1 MRQFLIDFNERC
13 KEVEEYLSLIQFY
26 DDIATNKKPKLSAIN
41 HYGNLIEYSPSKQ
54 TQQILRS
61 SFYIIIYNLIEATT
75 NSIITAVI
83 DQINDERVPLVKL
96 NNQIRILYVRNRLHS
111 RKDDEKKINN
121 ALEVIQHIEKG
132 RYVNIDG
139 FNFKV
144 SGNVDFGFINDVI
157 RQIGCIGRQN
167 INSEDILKIAFS
179 KTKNHRNT
187 LAHGNELFSK
197 MGSSLV
203 LADIE
208 KEYNEIKAYLDQV
221 LKNLEKY
228 LDDKKYLKCTT

>member
-41 HYGNLIEYSPSKQ
+41 HYGKLIEYSPSKQ

-61 SFYIIIYNLIEATT
+61 SFYIIVYNLVEATV

-83 DQINDERVPLVKL
+83 DQINDEKVPLANL
-96 NNQIRILYVRNRLHS
+96 IDQIRKLYIRNRLYNK
-111 RKDDEKKINN
+111 KDEYIVNN
-121 ALEVIQHIEKG
+121 ALELIQHIEQG

-144 SGNVDFGFINDVI
+144 SGNVDLCFIKDVV
-157 RQIGCIGRQN
+157 QKIGCVGRCTV
-167 INSEDILKIAFS
+167 NSEEIRKTAFS
-179 KTKNHRNT
+179 KTKKHRNT

-197 MGSSLV
+197 MGSSLI
-203 LADIE
+203 LTDIVQ
-208 KEYNEIKAYLDQV
+208 EYQEIKLYLEQV
-221 LKNLEKY
+221 LKNLESF
-228 LDDKKYLKCTT
+228 LDKKKYCKGIK

>member
-1 MRQFLIDFNERC
+1 MRQFLNDFNERC

-41 HYGNLIEYSPSKQ
+41 HYGDSIEYSPSKQ

-96 NNQIRILYVRNRLHS
+96 KDQIRKLYVRNRLYNK
-111 RKDDEKKINN
+111 KDDEQKINN
-121 ALEVIQHIEKG
+121 ALELIQHIEKG

-144 SGNVDFGFINDVI
+144 SGNVDFCFINDI
-157 RQIGCIGRQN
+157 INKIGCIGRQN
-167 INSEDILKIAFS
+167 IASEELLKNAFS
-179 KTKNHRNT
+179 KAKNHRNT

-203 LADIE
+203 LTDIE
-208 KEYNEIKAYLDQV
+208 KEYEEIKAYLEQV
-221 LKNLEKY
+221 LKNLERY
-228 LDDKKYLKCTT
+228 LDNKKYLK